1 MFPKGTDV
9 KFVPTY
15 FICCVGIVANSM
27 LLIAFVKDPLKCFRN
42 SATYLVGNLA
52 LSDLVFSVANLTQI
66 DQELKNASFF
76 FLLYFSF
83 YSSMLTIFSIALDRY
98 LMITY
103 PFRHRILM
111 SKGKIAV
118 WIVFVWLLSSIHAI
132 KKALVPSHSDILVR
146 SANGIMLVILTAILY
161 VKTYVALKQQAR
173 SMLRITSQVASS
185 KNVTSMKNETNIKK
199 NTRSIDD
206 LIASVEGENG
216 REQNQNERAPIQNE
230 SPKCPGNLDESV
242 ENEERSVQYL
252 FEHFQN
258 PNERANVQDKGLN
271 SDGEESAGRQ
281 NERIETDDEEKN
293 ECVHSIQG
301 GERKSNGYFVNNNTT
316 VNITQMCSMPERI
329 LSQTPSIKRS
339 KYSQVIQNQKEQR
352 FLNTIIIIT
361 CIATMTVTPGSV
373 NDLLA
378 RAAGFKNTILTIVA
392 MLMYS
397 LNFAVNPFVYFIRL
411 ERYRKTFKLVYGC
424 KR

>member
-1 MFPKGTDV
+1 
-9 KFVPTY
+9 
-15 FICCVGIVANSM
+15 
-27 LLIAFVKDPLKCFRN
+27 VKDPLKCFRN

-111 SKGKIAV
+111 SKGKISV

-146 SANGIMLVILTAILY
+146 SAIGIMLVILTAILY

-173 SMLRITSQVASS
+173 SMLRITSQVAYTS

-199 NTRSIDD
+199 NTVSEEAQNKCFTNVASIDD

-230 SPKCPGNLDESV
+230 SPKCRRNLDESA
-242 ENEERSVQYL
+242 ENEGRSVQYL

-258 PNERANVQDKGLN
+258 PNERANVEDKGLN

-281 NERIETDDEEKN
+281 NQRIETDDEEKN

-373 NDLLA
+373 NDLLG
-378 RAAGFKNTILTIVA
+378 RAGGFKNTILTIVA
-392 MLMYS
+392 MSMYS
-397 LNFAVNPFVYFIRL
+397 LNFAVNPFATSYD
-411 ERYRKTFKLVYGC
+411 
-424 KR
+424 